1 MIQFKYST
9 TIGLLMDGVADA
21 QAQKNLIRLVRLDC
35 EAFLSL

>member
-21 QAQKNLIRLVRLDC
+21 QAQKILVRLDC